1 VKGKNVVITG
11 ASSGIGKVT
20 ALELARLGARVHLI
34 CRDRAR
40 GEAALAEVRAAGD
53 AELVIADLA
62 VQSEVRA
69 AAQALAK
76 LDRIDV
82 LVNNAGLILM
92 ERRLTADGIEAT
104 FAVNHLAYYLLTQ
117 LLLPQLK
124 KAAPARI
131 VNVASNAHF
140 RVRGQ
145 LDLDAAVEGKNFR
158 GFDTY
163 CASKLANV
171 MWSYALARR
180 LEGSGVTCNSL
191 HPGAI
196 GSNWGQTDGTSWFR
210 FIMKLGK
217 PFLLDVNQGAA
228 TQIFLASSP
237 EVADT
242 SGHYFY
248 KKRVAKSSPRSHDRD
263 AQEALWS
270 RSAQLTH
277 VD

>member
-20 ALELARLGARVHLI
+20 AVELARLGARVHLI

-69 AAQALAK
+69 AAEALAK

-92 ERRLTADGIEAT
+92 ERRLTSDGIEAT
-104 FAVNHLAYYLLTQ
+104 FAVNHLAYYLLTH

-124 KAAPARI
+124 NAAPSRI

-140 RVRGQ
+140 RGR
-145 LDLDAAVEGKNFR
+145 LDLDAAIEGKNFR

-196 GSNWGQTDGTSWFR
+196 GSNWGQTDGTRWFR
-210 FIMKLGK
+210 FMMKLGK

-237 EVADT
+237 EVDGT
-242 SGHYFY
+242 SGQYFY
-248 KKRVAKSSPRSHDRD
+248 KKLLAKSSARSHDRD